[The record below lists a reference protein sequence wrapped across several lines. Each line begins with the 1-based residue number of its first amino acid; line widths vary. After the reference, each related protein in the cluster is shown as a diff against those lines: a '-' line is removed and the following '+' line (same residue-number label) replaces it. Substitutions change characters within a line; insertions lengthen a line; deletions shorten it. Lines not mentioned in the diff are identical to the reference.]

1 MQINVM
7 LSNVF
12 SENNVRR
19 PLKCYRE
26 CKWLVLYGREVGAS
40 EGFVKAMPAQSF
52 GGCLRVY
59 WAEKRFGGRKE
70 HV

>member
-1 MQINVM
+1 MQINVI

-12 SENNVRR
+12 SENSVRR

-26 CKWLVLYGREVGAS
+26 CKWLVLYGWEVGAS
-40 EGFVKAMPAQSF
+40 EALPAQSF
-52 GGCLRVY
+52 EECLRVY